1 MTYPIPIGILK
12 IKYVQCD
19 KCRKISKGANM
30 NQKTNNRE
38 LILDCALDLFYRKGY
53 EGVGVQEIAT
63 KAGVTKPT
71 LYHYFKSK
79 YGLLESLLSEKV
91 DPILDSLSLAT
102 DIQADFSHKLFK
114 MAENYFDMIFTNKEV
129 FFFMLGL
136 QYASKES
143 DGHKA
148 IKPYALR
155 LMKLFTDVF
164 DRESSYLGNMNGRQE
179 QFAIGFMGI
188 LNYYLLVYY
197 ERNADKEVMSVIS
210 QGEITS
216 LVHQFMHGIFS

>member
-1 MTYPIPIGILK
+1 
-12 IKYVQCD
+12 
-19 KCRKISKGANM
+19 M

-63 KAGVTKPT
+63 AAGITKPT
-71 LYHYFKSK
+71 LYYYFKSK
-79 YGLLESLLSEKV
+79 YGLLECLLREKV
-91 DPILDSLSLAT
+91 DPILDGLTLVA
-102 DIQADFSHKLFK
+102 DIQEGFSYKLFRL
-114 MAENYFDMIFTNKEV
+114 AEDYFNMIFTNKEI

-136 QYASKES
+136 QYSSKES

-148 IKPYALR
+148 IRPYAAR
-155 LMKLFTDVF
+155 MMKLFTDVF
-164 DRESSYLGNMNGRQE
+164 DRESGYLGNMNGRQE

-197 ERNADKEVMSVIS
+197 ERNADKDVLPVIS
-210 QGEITS
+210 QGEISS

>member
-1 MTYPIPIGILK
+1 M
-12 IKYVQCD
+12 
-19 KCRKISKGANM
+19 SKGENM

-63 KAGVTKPT
+63 AAGITKPT
-71 LYHYFKSK
+71 LYYYFKSK
-79 YGLLESLLSEKV
+79 YGLLECLLNEKV
-91 DPILDSLSLAT
+91 EPMLHNLEAMAELPG
-102 DIQADFSHKLFK
+102 DISHKLFK
-114 MAENYFDMIFTNKEV
+114 VAENYFSNIITDKKM

-136 QYASKES
+136 QYSSKES

-148 IKPYALR
+148 IMPYATKM
-155 LMKLFTDVF
+155 MKIFTDIF
-164 DRESSYLGNMNGRQE
+164 DKASSFLGNMNGRQE

-197 ERNADKEVMSVIS
+197 QRNEAIEDEEAMPVIS
-210 QGEITS
+210 QGEISS